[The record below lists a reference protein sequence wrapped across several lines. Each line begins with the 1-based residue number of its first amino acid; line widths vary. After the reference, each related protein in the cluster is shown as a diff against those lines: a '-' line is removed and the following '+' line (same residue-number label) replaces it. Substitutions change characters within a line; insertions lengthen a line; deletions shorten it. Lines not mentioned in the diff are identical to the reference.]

1 MANELKI
8 QPVIANVSATRHIL
22 KHFNLRASKRLGQ
35 NFLIDK
41 SIVDD
46 IVNAA
51 EIEEGEQVLEIGPG
65 IGTLTQGL
73 LEAGANVTAVELDKK
88 LPAVLNETL
97 AGYENFRLIQ
107 GDILK
112 VDINQIMS
120 DEDFSLLPTH
130 PPSLRKNPPTFKVV
144 ANLPYYI
151 TSQIILTLLEK
162 KLPITKLVT
171 MVQREVAERMVAT
184 PESLAANK
192 ESAKTYGS
200 LSVAVQFYTE
210 PHIAFDVP
218 LSAFL
223 PSPEVTSSVIVC
235 DVRETPAVDVTDE
248 KLFFRVVRGAFGQRR
263 KTLINSLAGAGFN
276 REELSIALQKSN
288 IDSSRRA
295 ETLSLEDFAALSN
308 ALKGG
313 D

>member
-51 EIEEGEQVLEIGPG
+51 EIEEGELVLEIGPG

-88 LPAVLNETL
+88 LPAVLAETL
-97 AGYENFRLIQ
+97 AGYENLLVVQ

-112 VDINQIMS
+112 VDINELMQNQ
-120 DEDFSLLPTH
+120 P
-130 PPSLRKNPPTFKVV
+130 FKVV

-162 KLPITKLVT
+162 KLPISKLVT

-218 LSAFL
+218 PTAFL

-235 DVRETPAVDVTDE
+235 DVRKSPAVEVADE
-248 KLFFRVVRGAFGQRR
+248 KLFFRVVRGSFGQRR
-263 KTLINSLAGAGFN
+263 KTLINSLVGAGFN

-295 ETLSLEDFAALSN
+295 
-308 ALKGG
+308 
-313 D
+313 